1 MTSYSP
7 GPHGH
12 VSQPSLSV
20 SWQYVGQT
28 MFFRHCCWWPMWSVP
43 SFMNIE
49 GSPFLPPPP
58 FIDIAPCRNPPPPLP
73 MALMEPE
80 YGVSNSEFPWL
91 KGFTNGG
98 GSCPES
104 WPESY
109 KNKQF
114 KQNNKIIFMLLNWT
128 PLYIYSTVL
137 CVFYRKCFINWML
150 MVIKHKGKS
159 MNTRTTKK
167 PLRLWLKD

>member
-1 MTSYSP
+1 MLSYSP

-109 KNKQF
+109 KNKQL
-114 KQNNKIIFMLLNWT
+114 KQNNKSLCFIRLEFSIL
-128 PLYIYSTVL
+128 IKEGV
-137 CVFYRKCFINWML
+137 CVFYRKCIL
-150 MVIKHKGKS
+150 H
-159 MNTRTTKK
+159 
-167 PLRLWLKD
+167 

>member
-1 MTSYSP
+1 MLSYSP

-80 YGVSNSEFPWL
+80 YGVSNNEFPWL

-104 WPESY
+104 WSESY
-109 KNKQF
+109 KKKN
-114 KQNNKIIFMLLNWT
+114 NSNKIIN
-128 PLYIYSTVL
+128 LYVITLESSI
-137 CVFYRKCFINWML
+137 FIENASFIKCW
-150 MVIKHKGKS
+150 
-159 MNTRTTKK
+159 
-167 PLRLWLKD
+167 WLSKANRCTHEEQRNPYDCD